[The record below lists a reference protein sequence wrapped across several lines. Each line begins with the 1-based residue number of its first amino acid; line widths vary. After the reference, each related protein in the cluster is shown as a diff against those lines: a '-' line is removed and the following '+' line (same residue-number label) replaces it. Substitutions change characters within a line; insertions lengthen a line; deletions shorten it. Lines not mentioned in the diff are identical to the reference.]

1 VSPYE
6 RILVGTDGSDS
17 ANRAVMY
24 AANLGAALDAEV
36 IVSHAFRP
44 SGEEADLGTLRNV
57 GASLLRDAATRHRSG
72 ATIRPVLREGEASEA
87 LVSLARQESSDLIV
101 VGNRGLGRR
110 RVQMG
115 TVPAKVSHRAPCD
128 VLIAHT
134 TEAPVERGPRRMM
147 ICTDGSP
154 TATRAAEAGGA
165 LARSL
170 GAKPL
175 LLHVGPPDR
184 GAEVLARTAEALPGE
199 VRTRTVEGD
208 PAAEILAAA
217 REEGV
222 DLIVVGNKGMTGLR
236 RFLAS
241 VPSRVARGAPSH
253 VLLVKTT

>member
-1 VSPYE
+1 MSSYE

-17 ANRAVMY
+17 ANRAVAY
-24 AANLGAALDAEV
+24 AANLGEALGAEV

-44 SGEEADLGTLRNV
+44 TGEEVDLGTLRNV
-57 GASLLRDAATRHRSG
+57 GASLLRDASTRHRSG
-72 ATIRPVLREGEASEA
+72 ATIRPVLREGEAAEA
-87 LVSLARQESSDLIV
+87 LVSLAREENSDLIV
-101 VGNRGLGRR
+101 VGNRGLGHR
-110 RVQMG
+110 RVQIG
-115 TVPAKVSHRAPCD
+115 TVPGKVSHRAPCD

-147 ICTDGSP
+147 ICTDGTP
-154 TATRAAEAGGA
+154 TATRAAETGSA
-165 LARSL
+165 LAQSL
-170 GAKPL
+170 GAEPL

-184 GAEVLARTAEALPGE
+184 GAKVLARTAEALPGE
-199 VRTRTVEGD
+199 VRTRTVEGE

-217 REEGV
+217 KEEDA

-241 VPSRVARGAPSH
+241 VPSHVARDASCH